1 MRNYEKQASQNGG
14 GGGGGDQINNI
25 TSAKRVTLNACMC
38 V

>member
-1 MRNYEKQASQNGG
+1 MRNYEKQASQN

>member
-1 MRNYEKQASQNGG
+1 MRNYVKQASQN
-14 GGGGGDQINNI
+14 GGGDQINNI

>member
-1 MRNYEKQASQNGG
+1 MRNYEKQASQN
-14 GGGGGDQINNI
+14 GGGGDQINNI